1 MCKKDE
7 RIERL
12 SKLNISSSAMRLVR
26 ENGYDEIKAMISEGA
41 FTVLARDLR
50 LWFRRCPELRGFSVC
65 WAENHGAKNIS
76 DKGLIEA
83 LLDQTSVKDFT
94 FIWVHASNFNE
105 EKLGHFKI
113 EMPEFIKLLFE
124 VISSEDRVFMCAEHT
139 MVQNCNDYFEEISE
153 YMGYLGE

>member
-12 SKLNISSSAMRLVR
+12 SELNISSSAMRLVR

-41 FTVLARDLR
+41 FEVLARDLK

-65 WAENHGAKNIS
+65 WAEEHGAKNIS
-76 DKGLIEA
+76 DERLVEA

-94 FIWVHASNFNE
+94 SIWVYASNFNK

-113 EMPEFIKLLFE
+113 EMPDFMKLLFE
-124 VISSEDRVFMCAEHT
+124 VISNEDQTFKCTEHT
-139 MVQNCNDYFEEISE
+139 MVENCNDYFEEISE
-153 YMGYLGE
+153 FMGYLEE